1 MNYIRKEIRR
11 LDDPVNGSFGGFK
24 QIFLFALWLGLVT
37 GLGEGLLLWGFQK
50 LNWLAWPL
58 TTLGMS
64 LEVLWVSTI
73 FDLVI
78 FCFAG
83 LILGLIYHKFP
94 YPVSLRLI
102 IFALLFIFIFDWINV
117 PLHARVPIYAIAVL
131 ALGITA
137 QATRWFL
144 ERHDRVMHFCRA
156 SLPVLI
162 LGSVFVVI
170 GIPVGSWLSE
180 EIATSQLPVADQSS
194 PNILVIVVDALRAD
208 HLASYGYSRVTSPNI
223 DQLAKGGVLFEHAIA
238 SSSWTQPS
246 HASLLTG
253 RYTYEHGAEL
263 KPLDKRYPTIGK
275 SLQASGYR
283 TGGFS
288 GNVLIFN
295 RRKGFGRG
303 FSHFEDYYS
312 LPREWLIDSLYGRL
326 FEVYGLHRIIGYSGE
341 IGRKS
346 AGEITDALLQ
356 WIDKDQKRPF
366 FATINYF
373 DVHDP
378 YTPPLPYRSQYSRD
392 PEAGGMI
399 DTYWDDNHIYLS
411 LTPEQVQSEIDG
423 YDGGIS
429 YVDEQIGLLLEQLK
443 QRGMDKNTMVVILS
457 DHGKSFGEHGLFQ
470 HLNALYWEAI
480 HVPFI
485 IYWPGHV
492 PAGLRVDRP
501 VSITSLPASLLNL
514 IGIDAGLFPSPPL
527 TMLWKDPSIDWP
539 DPVAELAQIPW
550 SPPQNPSAHGAMKS
564 VITPQWHYIVHEKF
578 GAEIYDWNKD
588 PRELNNLINQ
598 PDMQDTITQIRGY
611 LDGLLANA
619 NN

>member
-1 MNYIRKEIRR
+1 MNYIQKEIRA
-11 LDDPVNGSFGGFK
+11 LNDPVPGSFGGFK
-24 QIFLFALWLGLVT
+24 EIFLLAFWLGLVT
-37 GLGEGLLLWGFQK
+37 GLGEGLLLWGFQQ

-64 LEVLWVSTI
+64 FEVFWITTL
-73 FDLVI
+73 FDLAI
-78 FCFAG
+78 FCLAG
-83 LILGLIYHKFP
+83 LFFGLVYRK
-94 YPVSLRLI
+94 YPLPAIIRLI
-102 IFALLFIFIFDWINV
+102 IFSLAFFTIFDWINP
-117 PLHARVPIYAIAVL
+117 PLHARVPIYAIVVL

-144 ERHDRVMHFCRA
+144 DRHEKVLDFIRT
-156 SLPVLI
+156 SSPWLVLI
-162 LGSVFVVI
+162 SVFIVI
-170 GIPVGSWLSE
+170 GIPVGSWLKE
-180 EIATSQLPVADQSS
+180 EYSTSMLPIADRAS

-208 HLASYGYSRVTSPNI
+208 HVSSYGYSRVTSPNI
-223 DQLAKGGVLFEHAIA
+223 DKIAQQGVLFEHAIA

-253 RYTYEHGAEL
+253 RYTYEHKAEL
-263 KPLDKRYPTIGK
+263 NPLDNRYPTIGEA
-275 SLQASGYR
+275 LQANGYR

-288 GNVLIFN
+288 ANVLIFN

-303 FSHFEDYYS
+303 FNHFEDYYS

-326 FEVYGLHRIIGYSGE
+326 FEVYVLHRIFGYSGE

-346 AGEITDALLQ
+346 AEEINDSILK

-366 FATINYF
+366 FAMINYF

-378 YTPPLPYRSQYSRD
+378 YTPPLPYRSFYSQNPD
-392 PEAGGMI
+392 AGGMI

-429 YVDEQIGLLLEQLK
+429 YVDVQIGVLLKELK
-443 QRGMDKNTMVVILS
+443 KRGIDKNTMVVILS
-457 DHGKSFGEHGLFQ
+457 DHGELFGEHGLFQ

-480 HVPFI
+480 RVPFI

-492 PAGLRVDRP
+492 PAGVRVDRP
-501 VSITSLPASLLNL
+501 VSITSLPATLLNL
-514 IGIDAGLFPSPPL
+514 SGIDSGLFPNLPL
-527 TMLWKDPSIDWP
+527 AKLWKDPTIDWP

-550 SPPQNPSAHGAMKS
+550 SPTQNPSAHGAMKS
-564 VITPQWHYIVHEKF
+564 VITPQSHYIVHERF

-588 PRELNNLINQ
+588 SQELNNLINQ
-598 PDMQDTITQIRGY
+598 PDMQDTITHIRDY
-611 LDGLLANA
+611 LNGLLANQ